1 MKISYFADENK
12 LFPRY
17 TRYRVAHGVFDVS
30 SAKSCKSFLYLS
42 ESRGQASAAFS
53 CAISLL
59 SSTLRRGIILYD
71 DRHHL
76 I

>member
-1 MKISYFADENK
+1 MKISCFVDGDK
-12 LFPRY
+12 PLPRY

-53 CAISLL
+53 CDISLL
-59 SSTLRRGIILYD
+59 CSTLRRGIILYD
-71 DRHHL
+71 DRHRL